1 MPGED
6 HVSNSS
12 GASVAEHE
20 LPDPTHRHVL
30 QAMQRRVRCQ
40 WQLFADTRDRYRAS
54 KKNEDIGPD
63 RTRHQVQFRCAQLRR
78 EPTSAMADSRPMD
91 AYEIVFLSLNY
102 CATANYA
109 THIELRIHLDNICKF
124 SSLKAAHS
132 WIAQDLGALS

>member
-1 MPGED
+1 MHSCCLPVELQLEVDTIPLIGDSEWTSSED
-6 HVSNSS
+6 F
-12 GASVAEHE
+12 
-20 LPDPTHRHVL
+20 
-30 QAMQRRVRCQ
+30 Q
-40 WQLFADTRDRYRAS
+40 
-54 KKNEDIGPD
+54 
-63 RTRHQVQFRCAQLRR
+63 
-78 EPTSAMADSRPMD
+78 D